1 MPTLSP
7 TAPISIARSPGRAL
21 HPAFGPPAGTGL
33 PLQGLTLLAVE
44 DSRFAAD
51 ALRLMAQRSGARLR
65 RADSL
70 MAARSHLRVYRP
82 DVVLVDLGL
91 PDGRGE
97 DLIADLVRAPSRPNL
112 ILGMSG
118 DPMARDAALR
128 AGADAFVDKPIPGL
142 LAFQRLILA
151 PLGNQG
157 DGAAAAD
164 TPKPDPMAL
173 TDDLRQ
179 ALDWLATPHVR
190 ARPGYLIGFVA
201 GLARH
206 AGDAGLLAAA
216 TGAQDGADGL
226 DRLSDVIAA
235 RLVATDAQQTGFGP
249 HGGTHA

>member
-1 MPTLSP
+1 MPTLNLTP
-7 TAPISIARSPGRAL
+7 PISLPVPTGRAL

-97 DLIADLVRAPSRPNL
+97 DLIADLARAPTRPNL

-118 DPMARDAALR
+118 DPAACDAALR
-128 AGADAFVDKPIPGL
+128 AGADAFVEKPIPGL

-151 PLGNQG
+151 PFGNQE
-157 DGAAAAD
+157 DAVSAD
-164 TPKPDPMAL
+164 APRPDPMAL

-179 ALDWLATPHVR
+179 ALDWLAAPQVR

-201 GLARH
+201 GIARH
-206 AGDAGLLAAA
+206 AEDADLLAAA
-216 TGAQDGADGL
+216 QDAHQGPTGL
-226 DRLSDVIAA
+226 DALSGVIAA
-235 RLVATDAQQTGFGP
+235 RLAGTDAQLAGFGP
-249 HGGTHA
+249 RV

>member
-1 MPTLSP
+1 MPTLTP
-7 TAPISIARSPGRAL
+7 TAPISLPLPPPGAL

-51 ALRLMAQRSGARLR
+51 ALRLLAQRSGARLR

-97 DLIADLVRAPSRPNL
+97 DLIADLVQSPTRPNL

-118 DPMARDAALR
+118 DPVARKAALV
-128 AGADAFVDKPIPGL
+128 AGADAFVEKPIPGL

-151 PLGNQG
+151 PFGNQG
-157 DGAAAAD
+157 DRTASTD
-164 TPKPDPMAL
+164 TPRPDPMAL

-179 ALDWLATPHVR
+179 ALDWLAKPQVR
-190 ARPGYLIGFVA
+190 AQPGYLIGFVA

-206 AGDAGLLAAA
+206 AGDADLLVA
-216 TGAQDGADGL
+216 AQDAEAGDKAL
-226 DRLSDVIAA
+226 DALSGVIAA
-235 RLVATDAQQTGFGP
+235 RLHGQEAQLAEFGP
-249 HGGTHA
+249 RG

>member
-1 MPTLSP
+1 
-7 TAPISIARSPGRAL
+7 
-21 HPAFGPPAGTGL
+21 
-33 PLQGLTLLAVE
+33 VE

-97 DLIADLVRAPSRPNL
+97 DLITDLGTAATRPNL

-118 DPMARDAALR
+118 DPLGRDAALA
-128 AGADAFVDKPIPGL
+128 AGADAFVEKPIPGL
-142 LAFQRLILA
+142 SAFQRLILA
-151 PLGNQG
+151 PFGNQG
-157 DGAAAAD
+157 DGAAAVD

-190 ARPGYLIGFVA
+190 AQPGYLIGFVA

-206 AGDAGLLAAA
+206 AGDAGLLAAS
-216 TGAQDGADGL
+216 DGAHVGAAGL
-226 DRLSDVIAA
+226 ERLSDVIAA
-235 RLVATDAQQTGFGP
+235 RLIGTDAQQAGFGP
-249 HGGTHA
+249 HG

>member
-1 MPTLSP
+1 MPTMNLIP
-7 TAPISIARSPGRAL
+7 THSLPVAPGRAL
-21 HPAFGPPAGTGL
+21 HPAFGPPGGTGL

-97 DLIADLVRAPSRPNL
+97 DLIADLARSAARPNL
-112 ILGMSG
+112 ILGISG
-118 DPMARDAALR
+118 DPAAREAALA
-128 AGADAFVDKPIPGL
+128 AGADAFVEKPISGL

-151 PLGNQG
+151 PFGNQG
-157 DGAAAAD
+157 DSPSAAE
-164 TPKPDPMAL
+164 TPKPDLMAL

-179 ALDWLATPHVR
+179 ALDWLKTPHVR
-190 ARPGYLIGFVA
+190 ARPAYLIGFVA

-216 TGAQDGADGL
+216 LGARAGTAGL
-226 DRLSDVIAA
+226 DALSQVIAA
-235 RLVATDAQQTGFGP
+235 RLAGQDALQAGFGP
-249 HGGTHA
+249 RA